1 MPTCTFLLGEQG
13 GCGRD
18 WRVSW
23 LLGALRD
30 CGAGGRKGWGLPPS
44 GGGPAPGSHILGLAG
59 SWGHTHHPPVPLK
72 ARRQSPIHRGGPADW
87 SSEQTSSCKGS
98 VGSWT
103 RSQRGPQGLPRA
115 PAQPFLPQGAFLTH
129 PSEGALPQ
137 DTHSLPAASV
147 PSLPQGLTKHS
158 RYKTRGE
165 QCCSVA
171 ILGPGLKPSAGEGL
185 ARKTPPVQ
193 LSSSICSPGIA
204 MTTLLLGCPCEVRQ
218 LGWVRPL

>member
-1 MPTCTFLLGEQG
+1 MLTCTFLLGEQG

-30 CGAGGRKGWGLPPS
+30 CGAGDRKGWGLPPS
-44 GGGPAPGSHILGLAG
+44 GGGPAPGSHIPGLAG

-103 RSQRGPQGLPRA
+103 RSQRGPQGLPQA

-147 PSLPQGLTKHS
+147 PSLLGVWLVRDGAQGPTSWGAPQILCG
-158 RYKTRGE
+158 
-165 QCCSVA
+165 VA
-171 ILGPGLKPSAGEGL
+171 LGVGPDSWLLEGL
-185 ARKTPPVQ
+185 ARRGAGVVVWDGQTWW
-193 LSSSICSPGIA
+193 GA
-204 MTTLLLGCPCEVRQ
+204 MKSNP
-218 LGWVRPL
+218 